1 MGDPVCRRA
10 FLAAI
15 AAMAVL
21 PAAASP
27 ASGRAPVP
35 VPIRLGLLPFG
46 TVQWEMAVARGHGLD
61 RANGVALDITELA
74 GNQAA
79 QVALL
84 AGGVDVIASDWLW
97 VARQR
102 AAGIDLS
109 FIPYSCAVGAVIV
122 PADSPIQ
129 STADL
134 AGKRIGIAGGPVD
147 KGWLLLR
154 AQAAQR
160 HGIDLAAAATPL
172 YAAPPLL
179 SQQLQAGRLDAVLTY
194 WHHAAKLEAAGMRQ
208 LAGVADLARDL
219 GLRSEVPALGYVFH
233 AGWAARNEAALAGFT
248 ALTRQAKAVLAT
260 DDDAWTGIRPL
271 LGADTDA
278 AAARLRDRFRQG
290 IPRRWTEAERADAAR
305 LFAILADLGG
315 PELTGDTATI
325 PDGTFWPVTW
335 S

>member
-10 FLAAI
+10 FLAAL
-15 AAMAVL
+15 AAMAAL
-21 PAAASP
+21 PAPAAP
-27 ASGRAPVP
+27 APIPA
-35 VPIRLGLLPFG
+35 PIRLGLLPFG
-46 TVQWEMAVARGHGLD
+46 TVQWEMAVAVARGLD
-61 RANGVALDITELA
+61 RANGVSLDIRELA

-109 FIPYSCAVGAVIV
+109 FIPYSCAVGAIIV
-122 PADSPIQ
+122 PPDSPIR

-134 AGKRIGIAGGPVD
+134 AGRRIGIAGGPVD

-154 AQAAQR
+154 AQAARR
-160 HGIDLAAAATPL
+160 HGIDLARAATPV

-179 SQQLQAGRLDAVLTY
+179 SQQLGAGGLDAVLTY
-194 WHHAAKLEAAGMRQ
+194 WHYAAKLEAAGMRQ

-219 GLRSEVPALGYVFH
+219 GLRGEVPALGYVFR
-233 AGWAARNEAALAGFT
+233 ADWAARNAAALAGFT
-248 ALTRQAKAVLAT
+248 SLSRQAKAVLAAE
-260 DDDAWTGIRPL
+260 DGAWTAIRAL
-271 LGADTDA
+271 LGADDDA
-278 AAARLRDRFRQG
+278 AAARLRDRFREG

-305 LFAILADLGG
+305 LYAILADLGG
-315 PELTGDTATI
+315 HDLTGNAAAI
-325 PDGTFWPVTW
+325 PDGTFWPVYW